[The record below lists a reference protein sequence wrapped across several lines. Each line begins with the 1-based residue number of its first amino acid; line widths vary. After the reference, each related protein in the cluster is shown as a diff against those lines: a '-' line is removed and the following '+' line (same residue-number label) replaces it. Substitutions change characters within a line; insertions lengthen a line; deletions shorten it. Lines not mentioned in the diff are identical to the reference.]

1 MIVAVIIVLI
11 TISLVVRSIY
21 MENAFY
27 APKGPSF
34 QTPEQQQ
41 TNGYPVKQRDAG
53 ADAARKFEIEMY
65 DAALKRFYAANKRSP
80 QSLDELV
87 STGLIKKVTQDM
99 VTKQPPTYNPQDFEH
114 GCRVEYV
121 LSNGATIAAY
131 CK

>member
-1 MIVAVIIVLI
+1 MKKVLV
-11 TISLVVRSIY
+11 L
-21 MENAFY
+21 N
-27 APKGPSF
+27 
-34 QTPEQQQ
+34 
-41 TNGYPVKQRDAG
+41 NYPLEDVWEEVKRKDKPDHHLYGINYFNQ
-53 ADAARKFEIEMY
+53 RKFEIEMY